1 MPDQALAQPTRTRF
15 RSGDGTSLSVFDY
28 DGAGQLTL
36 FLHGLAGHAG
46 EWTDVAARMT
56 TETRKVAFDQ
66 ARARSEHAPPTWS
79 REGRLRGQ
87 CSGGDPPLSINK
99 PGLSPWLNETI

>member
-1 MPDQALAQPTRTRF
+1 MPDQALAQPTRTCF
-15 RSGDGTSLSVFDY
+15 RLGDGTSLSVFDY

-56 TETRKVAFDQ
+56 METRKVAFDQ
-66 ARARSEHAPPTWS
+66 
-79 REGRLRGQ
+79 RGHGQ
-87 CSGGDPPLSINK
+87 SMCPDPLELIQ
-99 PGLSPWLNETI
+99 GM

>member
-15 RSGDGTSLSVFDY
+15 RSGDGTSPSVFDY

-46 EWTDVAARMT
+46 EWTDVAARIT

-66 ARARSEHAPPTWS
+66 RGHGQSMRRPPGVARADSVANVVVVIR
-79 REGRLRGQ
+79 RFRLTTPDCRHG
-87 CSGGDPPLSINK
+87 
-99 PGLSPWLNETI
+99 